1 MIVNAGSLS
10 DDLLEHFHIM
20 ITPNIIRQYIN
31 NISDIATALKCI
43 FPAVWD
49 YSTSINKPTNSPTGR
64 FMSIILNRLENY
76 HFQHFLQIHKITF
89 PPGGS
94 FINIIPC
101 YDGALVPKHL
111 FPSQIAAQE
120 YADKI
125 CESIKFE
132 TFFDMKLAIK
142 PLNMTLNAIINA
154 PALPDIASII
164 APIPI
169 DHPLPN
175 TLEIEWNPSR
185 SLMAPS
191 QPTDN
196 RETATTYRSMLKE
209 MINAE
214 YTDPNHFEGDDDE
227 EELYIKKDTRKDIL
241 KRYLTYTQNKHI
253 LGINR
258 TNTPTSHPLSHLH
271 ETILQIQSPHELRY
285 TTTSL
290 QSL

>member
-76 HFQHFLQIHKITF
+76 HFQHF
-89 PPGGS
+89 
-94 FINIIPC
+94 
-101 YDGALVPKHL
+101 V
-111 FPSQIAAQE
+111 QIAAQE

>member
-1 MIVNAGSLS
+1 
-10 DDLLEHFHIM
+10 M

-76 HFQHFLQIHKITF
+76 HFQHF
-89 PPGGS
+89 
-94 FINIIPC
+94 
-101 YDGALVPKHL
+101 V
-111 FPSQIAAQE
+111 QIAAQE

-142 PLNMTLNAIINA
+142 PLNITLNTIINA

-175 TLEIEWNPSR
+175 ILEIEWNPSR
-185 SLMAPS
+185 SLMASRSLIGYEPTKKSLLPTHISDIS
-191 QPTDN
+191 QCIGPK
-196 RETATTYRSMLKE
+196 ETT
-209 MINAE
+209 
-214 YTDPNHFEGDDDE
+214 
-227 EELYIKKDTRKDIL
+227 
-241 KRYLTYTQNKHI
+241 
-253 LGINR
+253 
-258 TNTPTSHPLSHLH
+258 TNTCI
-271 ETILQIQSPHELRY
+271 ETTNSGNY
-285 TTTSL
+285 
-290 QSL
+290 

>member
-175 TLEIEWNPSR
+175 ILEIEWNPSR
-185 SLMAPS
+185 SLIGYEPTKKSLLPTHISDIS
-191 QPTDN
+191 QCIGPK
-196 RETATTYRSMLKE
+196 ET
-209 MINAE
+209 I
-214 YTDPNHFEGDDDE
+214 
-227 EELYIKKDTRKDIL
+227 
-241 KRYLTYTQNKHI
+241 
-253 LGINR
+253 
-258 TNTPTSHPLSHLH
+258 TNTCI
-271 ETILQIQSPHELRY
+271 ETTNSGNY
-285 TTTSL
+285 
-290 QSL
+290 